1 MYFEHMAKQQQQQQL
16 SRIEHPVEPCCDAW
30 TMSYIEGHRPDDF
43 RYDKSC
49 TCIDNGMGVLA
60 QVDGCDSSFYV
71 VLTSCD
77 RVHGMYTIRDPTGC
91 YDKTG
96 TIHAYDVKW
105 YVMFR

>member
-1 MYFEHMAKQQQQQQL
+1 
-16 SRIEHPVEPCCDAW
+16 
-30 TMSYIEGHRPDDF
+30 
-43 RYDKSC
+43 
-49 TCIDNGMGVLA
+49 MGVLA
-60 QVDGCDSSFYV
+60 QVGGCDSSFYV

-105 YVMFR
+105 YVVFR